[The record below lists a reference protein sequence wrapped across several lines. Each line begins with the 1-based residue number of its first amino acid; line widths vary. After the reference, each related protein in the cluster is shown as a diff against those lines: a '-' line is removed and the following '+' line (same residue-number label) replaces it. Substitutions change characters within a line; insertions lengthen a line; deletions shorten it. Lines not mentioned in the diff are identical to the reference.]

1 MALSAS
7 STDPPV
13 AVLDANVLYSQVL
26 SDYFVQAQSR
36 DLITLKWSPTI
47 LDEVIRNKK
56 KRAAE
61 RFTDPSELGARL
73 AAADR
78 LRAYIERM
86 YPDQVLEPADRSY
99 SSFRQL
105 PMPDPDD
112 RHVVA
117 TAVAAGAV
125 YLCTQNTADFPA
137 AVMTHVGVRRV
148 TPDALLLEL
157 LAGHPLDMVRAHQQV
172 IAWTPRTT
180 HRATLE
186 ALRRAQAPM
195 FKDAMERI
203 LIRLGD
209 LDARDDLAQ
218 VYASAI
224 AEGDRARAGMP
235 LPVIGHPRRSDLV
248 AGRMTGRQ
256 GVQRPDQRHGFAGQ

>member
-1 MALSAS
+1 MAQPAS
-7 STDPPV
+7 SKEPPV

-36 DLITLKWSPTI
+36 DLITLKWSSTI

-56 KRAAE
+56 RRAAE
-61 RFTDPSELGARL
+61 RFADPAELEARL

-86 YPDQVLEPADRSY
+86 YPDQILEPSERSY

-125 YLCTQNTADFPA
+125 YLCTQNTADFPP
-137 AVMTHVGVRRV
+137 AVMTHVGVRQV
-148 TPDALLLEL
+148 TPDALLVEI

-203 LIRLGD
+203 LTRLGD
-209 LDARDDLAQ
+209 LDSRDDLAQ
-218 VYASAI
+218 VYAAAI
-224 AEGDRARAGMP
+224 AERDRARAGMP
-235 LPVIGHPRRSDLV
+235 SPVMGHRRTSDLV
-248 AGRMTGRQ
+248 APRMTGRR
-256 GVQRPDQRHGFAGQ
+256 GARGPDRRHGIGGQ